1 MLIDIAQVKKWIEH
15 NIKDVH
21 TLENVAKHWQCSAET
36 LRKEFWRNEGR
47 NLSDFIIESKI
58 EKTKKL
64 LIETD
69 LLCKEVCFRAGFR
82 RDDSGA
88 EVFKRHVGMT
98 MVQFRTEHRKGK
110 IGEDSNFGDGKKN
123 R

>member
-1 MLIDIAQVKKWIEH
+1 MAIDIAQVKQWIEL

-21 TLENVAKHWQCSAET
+21 TLEDVAKQWHCSAET

-47 NLSDFIIESKI
+47 NLSDFIIESRI
-58 EKTKKL
+58 RRAKKL

-69 LLCKEVCFRAGFR
+69 LLCKEVCFEAGFC

-88 EVFKRHVGMT
+88 EVFKRRVGMT
-98 MVQFRTEHRKGK
+98 MMQFRTKHRIVKTGRA
-110 IGEDSNFGDGKKN
+110 GNPRGAKKS